1 MNKTTAGMIIA
12 ALILVLIAYFQGGLS
27 LVSQGFLTGGKTLLN
42 VFPLILIAFLV
53 AGAFSTLIT
62 KELVTKWLG
71 SEAGWK
77 GPLLGTLMGAIVPGG
92 PFFFYPL
99 MATLIVSGAN
109 IGTMISFVA
118 AKTLWYVGRI
128 PVEIAFVGLRLT
140 LIRIVITFALPILAG
155 GAINMFLPGFS
166 EKIRLEVAERQSKN
180 QAKNKMKRKG
190 ARP

>member
-1 MNKTTAGMIIA
+1 MIIA